1 MAKVSM
7 MANNYGIIFTTNG
20 DWTPLPFSTNFV
32 RFNVDQVDENRRGIW
47 LRMSLYIDRLDKKD
61 SRDLT
66 NGRIDADHMQKLRA
80 YRVRFFNWAVKIGAP
95 NIDSIHGNMDCN
107 RLRDSFKR
115 LLNRKSKGTMV

>member
-1 MAKVSM
+1 ME
-7 MANNYGIIFTTNG
+7 NYGIIFTTNG

-47 LRMSLYIDRLDKKD
+47 LRMSLYIERLDKKD
-61 SRDLT
+61 SRDLK

-80 YRVRFFNWAVKIGAP
+80 YRVRFFNWAVIIGAP
-95 NIDSIHGNMDCN
+95 NIDSIHRNMDCN